1 LLRTASSSW
10 NFEFHK
16 RHLLVIA
23 VLVIAFTTAFI
34 MRSYPAKYGFYLNE
48 FDPYFNYRATK
59 YILDNGLDAYWKWN
73 DKMSWYHI
81 TPDGEVSG
89 RWIIKSE
96 QSGLFIFSASV
107 YKILDRVAGISL
119 LDFTIIL
126 PVILGSLTTIVV
138 FALVRTIS
146 GGATA
151 AGMFAALLFAFSPI
165 IIQRGNLGWFKSEPF
180 GLFFGLLAIYL
191 LLSGLRHKKEE
202 LTKYAIPKSI
212 AAGVI
217 FGFANAS
224 WGGAQYFSI
233 PISLFFIIL
242 PFIKKEGTDNKSSLY
257 YATVITAIAFTL
269 STIISTVA
277 FPDKGISFIF
287 TLPSIAL
294 IGGTLFLIFAYYLKK
309 LSAPRRE
316 LRNTLILLI
325 CFFSIAGGIIVSG
338 MYSSSTPRYFDAVNP
353 FYSYPNPVYESVAEH
368 SSPTLLDYLTNYS
381 ILLIYVGIGIWWII
395 SSRHN
400 NKKGSNEMLIF
411 ALIIA
416 LTGIYVSTA
425 FVRLLVFSSIGII
438 ILAAIGL
445 YSLTQTFMDSGKPS
459 SATVNEILSQKT
471 TSKKA
476 AETKTSTTETTK
488 TIHKK
493 RKSYLVYNRSY
504 TADNR
509 LIKIAFTI
517 FTILLLLFP
526 MVYPRDSN
534 WLSLADIPPT
544 ILTGGTDSILKNND
558 WINALHWISNN
569 TPKDSVIAAWWDY
582 GYWITTIGNRATLI
596 DNANINEAR
605 VGTIAK
611 MFMEEPEEGV
621 RIAQD
626 LNASYILIFA
636 VAKRVMIV
644 NGIQYYS
651 LGYGG
656 YEDKLYW
663 FLRIGGF
670 DKNLSEYLEADEFTP
685 KPKFWNT
692 TLLAKLIP
700 FTLKGYTLLNDGE
713 ISAVNN
719 NTSVFQK
726 YIPDST
732 ALYSKDIKYVE
743 ENDTYNIIEK
753 QPLSLVYSSDSFTKS
768 NQDRVSA
775 VLIYKINKSISS
787 K

>member
-1 LLRTASSSW
+1 LLKTASGGIES
-10 NFEFHK
+10 NK
-16 RHLLVIA
+16 IHLLVII

-59 YILDNGLDAYWKWN
+59 YILDNSLDAYWKWN
-73 DKMSWYHI
+73 DKMSWYHF
-81 TPDGEVSG
+81 TPEGEASG
-89 RWIIKSE
+89 RWIAKSSQ
-96 QSGLFIFSASV
+96 QSGLFIFSAFL
-107 YKILDRVAGISL
+107 YKVFNQVSNISL

-126 PVILGSLTTIVV
+126 PVVLGSLTTIIV

-146 GGATA
+146 NGATA
-151 AGMFAALLFAFSPI
+151 AGMFASLLYAFSPI

-191 LLSGLRHKKEE
+191 LLSGLIHKKEE
-202 LTKYAIPKSI
+202 LVKYAIPKSI

-217 FGFANAS
+217 LGFANAS

-242 PFIKKEGTDNKSSLY
+242 PFIKKEGTVSKLY
-257 YATVITAIAFTL
+257 FAAVVTAIPFTL

-277 FPDKGISFIF
+277 ILDKGVSFIF
-287 TLPSIAL
+287 TLPSMAL
-294 IGGTLFLIFAYYLKK
+294 LGGTLFLVFAYYLKK
-309 LSAPRRE
+309 LSAPGRE

-325 CFFSIAGGIIVSG
+325 CFFSIAGGIIASG
-338 MYSSSTPRYFDAVNP
+338 LYSSSTPRYIEAVNP

-368 SSPTLLDYLTNYS
+368 SSPTLLDYFTNYS
-381 ILLIYVGIGIWWII
+381 ILLIYVGFGIWWII
-395 SSRHN
+395 SSRH
-400 NKKGSNEMLIF
+400 KKGSNEMLIF

-425 FVRLLVFSSIGII
+425 FVRLLIFSSIGII
-438 ILAAIGL
+438 ILAAMGL
-445 YSLTQTFMDSGKPS
+445 CFITHTVMDSGKPS
-459 SATVNEILSQKT
+459 SATVKEILFQKT

-476 AETKTSTTETTK
+476 AEIKTSTIEPTK
-488 TIHKK
+488 KAIHKK
-493 RKSYLVYNRSY
+493 RKFYLLNNQSY

-509 LIKIAFTI
+509 LVKIAY
-517 FTILLLLFP
+517 TILTISLLLFP
-526 MVYPRDSN
+526 MVYPQDSS

-582 GYWITTIGNRATLI
+582 GYWITTVGNRATLI
-596 DNANINEAR
+596 DNANINEGR

-626 LNASYILIFA
+626 LNASYILIFT
-636 VAKRVMIV
+636 VAERVMIV

-656 YEDKLYW
+656 YEDKIYW
-663 FLRIGGF
+663 FLRIGGL
-670 DKNLSEYLEADEFTP
+670 DKNLSEYLQADEFTP

-692 TLLAKLIP
+692 TLLGKLMP
-700 FTLKGYTLLNDGE
+700 FTLKGYALLNDGE
-713 ISAVNN
+713 KSQVNTN
-719 NTSVFQK
+719 ASVFQK
-726 YIPDST
+726 YVPDSI
-732 ALYSKDIKYVE
+732 ALYSKDIKYVA

-753 QPLSLVYSSDSFTKS
+753 QPLSLVYSSDSFTQ
-768 NQDRVSA
+768 NDQDIVSA
-775 VLIYKINKSISS
+775 VLIYKVKAH
-787 K
+787 